1 MREYLDSYKGIDSM
15 IEFPVPKF
23 MCNNRNYLIL
33 IATLKSTNKQTN
45 KKVNSVHACQCFMK
59 QKNLKV
65 VKKID

>member
-33 IATLKSTNKQTN
+33 ITALKPTKRNRVTLRI
-45 KKVNSVHACQCFMK
+45 HAIIVYETK
-59 QKNLKV
+59 
-65 VKKID
+65 

>member
-33 IATLKSTNKQTN
+33 IATLKST
-45 KKVNSVHACQCFMK
+45 KKGQFYACMPMFYETK
-59 QKNLKV
+59 
-65 VKKID
+65 